1 MTNPLIDNPS
11 TDNPSVDNPMIDNPP
26 TDNPSV
32 DNPMIDSPSMDNPP
46 TDNPSLDALSPD
58 APAASPSS
66 PSKAPSAAPSA
77 DAPCTCKPIL
87 QIRGLRKN
95 FSGHEVLKNIT
106 FDVTPSEVISLIGE
120 SGSGKSTTL
129 RCINLLEEPSDG
141 DILFHGKSILE
152 RGADRRHYRA
162 RVGMVFQSFNLFQN
176 KSVLENCTLGQIKVL
191 GRSRIEAEKKAMK
204 LLDKVGMAPYAK
216 ARPSQISGGQ
226 QQRVAIARAL
236 CMDPEVLL
244 FDEPTSALDPKN
256 VGEVLNVMRDLAE
269 GGMTMLVVTHEME
282 FAERV
287 SDRILFMENGTIAE
301 AGSPDQIFHHPQS
314 KDLQNFLKSFRA
326 GK

>member
-11 TDNPSVDNPMIDNPP
+11 TDNPSVDNSMIDNPP
-26 TDNPSV
+26 ADNSSV
-32 DNPMIDSPSMDNPP
+32 DNLMIDNPSMDNPP
-46 TDNPSLDALSPD
+46 TDNPSEDALSP
-58 APAASPSS
+58 
-66 PSKAPSAAPSA
+66 

-141 DILFHGKSILE
+141 EILFHGKSILE

-287 SDRILFMENGTIAE
+287 SDRILFMENGAIAE

>member
-1 MTNPLIDNPS
+1 MTNPMLENRSFDHSPV
-11 TDNPSVDNPMIDNPP
+11 DAPSVD
-26 TDNPSV
+26 
-32 DNPMIDSPSMDNPP
+32 
-46 TDNPSLDALSPD
+46 
-58 APAASPSS
+58 
-66 PSKAPSAAPSA
+66 APSAAPRSDTATAGAPSA
-77 DAPCTCKPIL
+77 APAPCAEPDSVSSAAPTGDSRLTSDSPADSPCGCEPIL

-129 RCINLLEEPSDG
+129 RCINLLEEPSG
-141 DILFHGKSILE
+141 GEILFHGQPILQ

-176 KSVLENCTLGQIKVL
+176 KTVLENCTLGQIKVL
-191 GRSRIEAEKKAMK
+191 NRSRAEAEEKAMK
-204 LLDKVGMAPYAK
+204 LLDKVGMSAYAH
-216 ARPSQISGGQ
+216 ARPNQISGGQ
-226 QQRVAIARAL
+226 QQRVAIARAM

-256 VGEVLNVMRDLAE
+256 VGEVLNVMRDLAD

-287 SDRILFMENGTIAE
+287 SDRILFMENGAIEE
-301 AGSPDQIFHHPQS
+301 AGSPEEIFHHPQTES
-314 KDLQNFLKSFRA
+314 LQSFLKSFRV
-326 GK
+326 GR

>member
-11 TDNPSVDNPMIDNPP
+11 TDNPSVDNSMIDNPP
-26 TDNPSV
+26 MDNPSV
-32 DNPMIDSPSMDNPP
+32 DNPLIDNPPADNSSVDNLMIDNPSMDNPP
-46 TDNPSLDALSPD
+46 TDNPSEDALSP
-58 APAASPSS
+58 
-66 PSKAPSAAPSA
+66 

-141 DILFHGKSILE
+141 EILFHGKSILE